1 MRNSAS
7 RTLTAMAFSPQ
18 TVVEIKALAARHAD
32 HYANTQGLL
41 QVLREGAS
49 AIIVEAIQQDKVI
62 LAPFGNL
69 T

>member
-49 AIIVEAIQQDKVI
+49 AIIVEAIQ
-62 LAPFGNL
+62 
-69 T
+69 